1 MEESCPDFWQ
11 PSAADEDDAREDVRI
26 LPAERIQIVIELR
39 NRLYP
44 DAAQQRFAR
53 VVELLN
59 SNKGNA
65 ARMSGRATN

>member
-1 MEESCPDFWQ
+1 MEKAVRIFGSLQ
-11 PSAADEDDAREDVRI
+11 AADEADACEDVRM

-44 DAAQQRFAR
+44 DADQQRFAR